1 MYKARKAAVKQV
13 FDGMPHPPPTDPP
26 RKVLAPLRTEGLG
39 APSDES
45 IFVVDNSDAV
55 ALRAATGRA
64 RLCLNCTG
72 PYRFLGEAVVS
83 ACVES
88 G

>member
-1 MYKARKAAVKQV
+1 MFLLKTHFQV
-13 FDGMPHPPPTDPP
+13 VT
-26 RKVLAPLRTEGLG
+26 PLLEEGLA
-39 APSDES
+39 APPDEH
-45 IFVVDNSDAV
+45 IVVVDNSDA
-55 ALRAATGRA
+55 AGLREAVGRA

-83 ACVES
+83 ACIDA

>member
-1 MYKARKAAVKQV
+1 M
-13 FDGMPHPPPTDPP
+13 
-26 RKVLAPLRTEGLG
+26 LAPLRAEGLG
-39 APSDES
+39 LPAEDS

-55 ALRAATGRA
+55 ALRTAVSRA

-83 ACVES
+83 ACVDS

>member
-1 MYKARKAAVKQV
+1 MGQTMAMRTCWCSRSHLNGARCLQV
-13 FDGMPHPPPTDPP
+13 IT
-26 RKVLAPLRTEGLG
+26 PLRAEGLPV
-39 APSDES
+39 PSSAS
-45 IFVVDNSDAV
+45 IVVVDNSDAA
-55 ALRAATGRA
+55 ALREAVGRA

-83 ACVES
+83 ACVDV

>member
-1 MYKARKAAVKQV
+1 MSWTFGQV
-13 FDGMPHPPPTDPP
+13 LTPICN
-26 RKVLAPLRTEGLG
+26 EGLV
-39 APSDES
+39 PPEDSN
-45 IFVVDNSDAV
+45 IMCVNNSDA
-55 ALRAATGRA
+55 ATLREVLKRA

-83 ACVES
+83 VCVDV

>member
-1 MYKARKAAVKQV
+1 M
-13 FDGMPHPPPTDPP
+13 T
-26 RKVLAPLRTEGLG
+26 PLRAQGL
-39 APSDES
+39 AVPRDED
-45 IFVVDNSDAV
+45 ILVVDNSDES
-55 ALRAATGRA
+55 ALREAVGRA

-83 ACVES
+83 ACVDA